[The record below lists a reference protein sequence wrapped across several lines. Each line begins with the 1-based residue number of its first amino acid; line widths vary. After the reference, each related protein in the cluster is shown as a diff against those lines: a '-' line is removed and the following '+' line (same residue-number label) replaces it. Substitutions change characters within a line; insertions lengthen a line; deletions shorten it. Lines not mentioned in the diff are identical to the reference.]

1 MVLGLGMPEVV
12 IIALVAIVF
21 FFGLPKVKEWVDTF
35 SKTKKE
41 TNAKTESK

>member
-12 IIALVAIVF
+12 MIVLVAIVF

-41 TNAKTESK
+41 INAKTKSK